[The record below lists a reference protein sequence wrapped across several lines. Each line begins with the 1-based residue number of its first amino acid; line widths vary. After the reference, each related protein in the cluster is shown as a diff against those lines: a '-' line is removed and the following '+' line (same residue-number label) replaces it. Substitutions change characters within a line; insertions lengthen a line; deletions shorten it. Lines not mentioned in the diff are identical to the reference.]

1 MDDMRTE
8 LFVLTEAVESQTAYI
23 KHLLKRDHLKS
34 EGLRSN
40 FPLRSENDLAQ
51 INLEIT
57 PDNKQI
63 YVNKM
68 ISLLRQ
74 APLSKS
80 IKKIMIEKLIFD
92 HNIAGVLN
100 KKSLKTYESFFSALL
115 EAIQLTDGTQPAEK
129 LLRGAMGRV
138 KNNYSKMKNKTRK
151 TQVKD
156 GE

>member
-68 ISLLRQ
+68 I
-74 APLSKS
+74 
-80 IKKIMIEKLIFD
+80 I
-92 HNIAGVLN
+92 LN

-138 KNNYSKMKNKTRK
+138 KNNYSKMINKTRK